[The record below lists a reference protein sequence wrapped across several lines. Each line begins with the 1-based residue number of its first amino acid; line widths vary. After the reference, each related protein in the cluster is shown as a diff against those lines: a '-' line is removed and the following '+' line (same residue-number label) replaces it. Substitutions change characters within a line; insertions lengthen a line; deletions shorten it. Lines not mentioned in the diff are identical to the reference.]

1 MTAAARKQIDAA
13 LKSMRKKRAPARQSE
28 NSIQRGIVNYLRA
41 TLSRARVFAIPNRAP
56 RTASGRAFN
65 GCPGL
70 LPGVPDLEIV
80 APGGRCYFLEVKTAK
95 GKTSSNQEAF
105 LSWCA
110 LQAVPYAVVRNI
122 DEVRVAV
129 RAWGLQTR
137 EAA

>member
-1 MTAAARKQIDAA
+1 MVKAV
-13 LKSMRKKRAPARQSE
+13 QSE
-28 NSIQRGIVNYLRA
+28 NIIQRGIVNFLRF
-41 TLSRARVFAIPNRAP
+41 TLKDAKVFAIPNRAP
-56 RTASGRAFN
+56 RTANGMAYN

-80 APGGRCYFLEVKTAK
+80 APGGRCYFLEVKTPK

-110 LQAVPYAVVRNI
+110 LQAVPYAIVHSV
-122 DEVRVAV
+122 DETRIAI
-129 RAWGLQTR
+129 RAWNLQTR